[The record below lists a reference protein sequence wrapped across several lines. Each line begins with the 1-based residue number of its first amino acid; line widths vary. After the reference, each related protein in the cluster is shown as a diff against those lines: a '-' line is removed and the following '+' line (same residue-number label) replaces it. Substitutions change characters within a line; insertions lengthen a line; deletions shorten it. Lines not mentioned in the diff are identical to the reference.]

1 MYKLFINF
9 YLKGINVNHFS
20 KLVLMLCSILFSTAS
35 IAGLPINNL
44 PDAQRLAVYLSSINN
59 LEANYVQHTH
69 DGNNDL
75 LQTQKGKM
83 FLTRPNKFKWISEA
97 PYEQVLVS
105 NGETLWQYDP
115 DLEQVTVQK
124 LDGRLSSTPVLLLSG
139 DAEMVS
145 EEYEVYG
152 ETIQDEQHFV
162 LIPKRNDALFDRLR
176 LEFNSAKQMF
186 RMVIKDEIGQKTVIN
201 LSNQKTIIGIAEN
214 FYEFVIPE
222 GIDVI
227 ESQ

>member
-1 MYKLFINF
+1 
-9 YLKGINVNHFS
+9 VNHFFKS
-20 KLVLMLCSILFSTAS
+20 ALMFWSMFFCTVSFAD
-35 IAGLPINNL
+35 LPISNL
-44 PDAQRLAVYLSSINN
+44 PDAQRLAGYLSSINN
-59 LEANYVQHTH
+59 LEANFVQHTH

-139 DAEMVS
+139 DSATVS

-152 ETIQDEQHFV
+152 EVIQDEQHFV

-176 LEFNSAKQMF
+176 LEFNSVKKMV
-186 RMVIKDEIGQKTVIN
+186 RMVIKDEIGQKTVIS
-201 LSNQKTIIGIAEN
+201 LSNQKTIN
-214 FYEFVIPE
+214 NVDSKFYDFVIPD

>member
-1 MYKLFINF
+1 M
-9 YLKGINVNHFS
+9 NVNNFS
-20 KLVLMLCSILFSTAS
+20 KLVLMFCSILFCTGATADLS
-35 IAGLPINNL
+35 INNL
-44 PDAQRLAVYLSSINN
+44 PDAQRLAGYLSNINN
-59 LEANYVQHTH
+59 LEANFVQHTH

-139 DAEMVS
+139 DANMVS

-152 ETIQDEQHFV
+152 EMLQDEHHFV

-176 LEFNSAKQMF
+176 LEFNSAKNLV
-186 RMVIKDEIGQKTVIN
+186 RMVIKDEVGQKTVIN
-201 LSNQKTIIGIAEN
+201 LSKQKTISNIDKN
-214 FYEFVIPE
+214 FYDFIVPD

-227 ESQ
+227 KSQ